1 MLGQSYFQLLS
12 PLIFLVFSGGFLLL
26 WYYARNIGSLRFFAA
41 SYFVGSTAMIGDF
54 LRIAMDPDVASA
66 LLSVLYLATTV
77 LFCAGLYQ
85 LYRNRVPWVVLIA
98 VGSAVFGAFVLAR
111 YGVHS
116 MTLSAWVL
124 NSGIAS
130 LYFGSIVD
138 LRREMQDGIHRA
150 LRIVISASA
159 GLLLVRTAIVFWYEG
174 ATMTEANY
182 AGSMAS
188 VTLQLFISVA
198 ALAVAGVLFIMYGME
213 IVRRLTRTS
222 ETDPLTG
229 VLNRRGLES
238 RLSSIIHE
246 GPGGDV
252 AHAVVMA
259 DIDRFKTV
267 NDTYGHDAG
276 DAIIKAFADL
286 LGEAAREGDYVA
298 RWGGEEFLIVISN
311 AEPASARLYAEAVRA
326 RWELL
331 HHDCLGGGTVTASF
345 GVAGWRN
352 GQDLSGVSRKADAA
366 LYRAKH
372 EGRNRVCADAPEA
385 LPARIAAV
393 TA

>member
-26 WYYARNIGSLRFFAA
+26 WYYARNIGSLRCFAA
-41 SYFVGSTAMIGDF
+41 SYFVGSSAMIGDF
-54 LRIAMDPDVASA
+54 LRIAMDPDFASG

-77 LFCAGLYQ
+77 FFCAGLYQ
-85 LYRNRVPWVVLIA
+85 LYRNRVPWVVLIT
-98 VGSAVFGAFVLAR
+98 VGSAVFVAFALAR

-138 LRREMQDGIHRA
+138 LRREMRDGIHRA
-150 LRIVISASA
+150 LRIVVSTSA

-246 GPGGDV
+246 GPAGDV
-252 AHAVVMA
+252 THAVVMA

-267 NDTYGHDAG
+267 NDTHGHDAG

-331 HHDCLGGGTVTASF
+331 HHDCLDGGAVTASF

-352 GQDLSGVSRKADAA
+352 GQDLSGVSRQADAA
-366 LYRAKH
+366 LYRAKR

-385 LPARIAAV
+385 LPGQFAAV

>member
-26 WYYARNIGSLRFFAA
+26 WYYARSIRSLRYFAA
-41 SYFVGSTAMIGDF
+41 SYFVGSSAMIGDF
-54 LRIAMDPDVASA
+54 LRIAMDPDFASG
-66 LLSVLYLATTV
+66 LLSALYLATTV
-77 LFCAGLYQ
+77 FFCAGLYQ
-85 LYRNRVPWVVLIA
+85 LYRDRVPWVALTA
-98 VGSAVFGAFVLAR
+98 AGFAVFGVFSLSR
-111 YGVHS
+111 YALDS
-116 MTLSAWVL
+116 MVLSAWAI
-124 NSGIAS
+124 NAGIAS

-138 LRREMQDGIHRA
+138 LRRDMREGIHRA
-150 LRIVISASA
+150 LQIVVSASA

-182 AGSMAS
+182 AGSLAA

-198 ALAVAGVLFIMYGME
+198 ALAVAGVLFIMFGME

-229 VLNRRGLES
+229 ALNRRGLES

-246 GPGGDV
+246 GPDGDV
-252 AHAVVMA
+252 GHAVVMA
-259 DIDRFKTV
+259 DIDRFKSV
-267 NDTYGHDAG
+267 NDTHGHDAG

-286 LGEAAREGDYVA
+286 LREAARESDCVA

-326 RWELL
+326 RWESLR
-331 HHDCLGGGTVTASF
+331 HDCLGGGAVTASF

-352 GQDLSGVSRKADAA
+352 GQDLSGVSRQADAA
-366 LYRAKH
+366 LYRAKR
-372 EGRNRVCADAPEA
+372 EGRNRVCADGPETVSGTF
-385 LPARIAAV
+385 AAV
-393 TA
+393 VA